1 MVSNVFWKQWLG
13 YSLVILVIVLPF
25 NLYFSNNFNDWL
37 YSLVFIPLTYFAVS
51 RTFRYSRNCDSKRF
65 TGRIFIYAFIVRVVA
80 VFIFYEILTYYNLVP
95 FISYADDWNYNESA
109 KEIAYRWMR
118 DGNFSFY
125 SDIYLG
131 TGSYSGYPNL
141 SALFMYFFGENPL
154 VPRICQSLFSALTCV
169 LMYKI
174 CQKYTS
180 EDKSRL
186 VAIISVFSPLLYTFS
201 ALQLK
206 DTILLFLCIL
216 TLYAIIKL
224 FISRNKFK
232 GIIMAC
238 IGLTG
243 MMFFRPASIIP
254 FIACIVFI
262 PMYRKSNKMS
272 SIFGALVIIGIFL
285 FIWNYLAGTSMFSE
299 ESNYFS
305 NRYMHMMTSDYTES
319 NARLTATSLAQ
330 YVGAPLYLSLGLFL
344 PAPLL
349 ANLVHADSINYTA
362 FSLLE
367 NITLYPFM
375 LVGFFIILK
384 NFKQKDYFIPVLI
397 AFIFIMFKIGQANS
411 LQTILSARQSL
422 ATITMMYF
430 FIPLCPLNYNKKKTK
445 RWILIIALTI
455 SIVYTLVR
463 LYSHGQL

>member
-1 MVSNVFWKQWLG
+1 
-13 YSLVILVIVLPF
+13 
-25 NLYFSNNFNDWL
+25 
-37 YSLVFIPLTYFAVS
+37 
-51 RTFRYSRNCDSKRF
+51 
-65 TGRIFIYAFIVRVVA
+65 
-80 VFIFYEILTYYNLVP
+80 
-95 FISYADDWNYNESA
+95 
-109 KEIAYRWMR
+109 
-118 DGNFSFY
+118 
-125 SDIYLG
+125 
-131 TGSYSGYPNL
+131 
-141 SALFMYFFGENPL
+141 
-154 VPRICQSLFSALTCV
+154 
-169 LMYKI
+169 
-174 CQKYTS
+174 
-180 EDKSRL
+180 
-186 VAIISVFSPLLYTFS
+186 
-201 ALQLK
+201 
-206 DTILLFLCIL
+206 
-216 TLYAIIKL
+216 
-224 FISRNKFK
+224 
-232 GIIMAC
+232 
-238 IGLTG
+238 
-243 MMFFRPASIIP
+243 
-254 FIACIVFI
+254 
-262 PMYRKSNKMS
+262 
-272 SIFGALVIIGIFL
+272 LVIIGIFL